1 MDDSRQGEVEQQM
14 MKEYLPLIM
23 TVVALTVVVW
33 LLNFG
38 VVLDFL

>member
-1 MDDSRQGEVEQQM
+1 M

-33 LLNFG
+33 LLNSG